1 MSKIVDRIAV
11 IAALALAATPIVGLG
26 AAHATERAAP
36 AAPIARVQVGDLV
49 LSHPEGARE
58 FQRRADR
65 AAQQACTARKVRG
78 LSYRACLMD
87 IAQDLDA
94 EMTPAQRSALLT
106 GRKATEFAAR

>member
-11 IAALALAATPIVGLG
+11 IAALALAATPIIGLS
-26 AAHATERAAP
+26 AAH
-36 AAPIARVQVGDLV
+36 AAPIASAPIIRVQVGDLV

-65 AAQQACTARKVRG
+65 AAEQACTARKVHG

-87 IAQDLDA
+87 IAQDLNA
-94 EMTPAQRSALLT
+94 EMTPAQRSALMT
-106 GRKATEFAAR
+106 GRKAVEIASR